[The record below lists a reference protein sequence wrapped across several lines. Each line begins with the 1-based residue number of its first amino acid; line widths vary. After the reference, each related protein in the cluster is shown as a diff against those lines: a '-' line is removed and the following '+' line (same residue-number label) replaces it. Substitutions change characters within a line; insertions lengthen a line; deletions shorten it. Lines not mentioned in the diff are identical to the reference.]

1 MLKQADVMALTTETL
16 KMAKIAGISYTKA
29 ADYMTVAVRG
39 FNMEMSE
46 AQRVTDVYSKVA
58 AITATDTKELAE
70 AMSKTASSASSVGAS
85 FENTTAIMAT
95 MQESTRESS
104 KNIGTALKS
113 IISRYGELKSDPRS
127 LMDSEGEELSL
138 NKVDKALQSVG
149 ITLKTA
155 DGQFR
160 DFDDVIIELAS
171 HWKEL
176 DSISQRYIATVVA
189 GNRL

>member
-1 MLKQADVMALTTETL
+1 MPAYKSLWGGSGEVW
-16 KMAKIAGISYTKA
+16 
-29 ADYMTVAVRG
+29 RG
-39 FNMEMSE
+39 EGGAFS
-46 AQRVTDVYSKVA
+46 RKPLLPPP
-58 AITATDTKELAE
+58 IF
-70 AMSKTASSASSVGAS
+70 SKTASSASSVGAS

-149 ITLKTA
+149 ITLQTA

-176 DSISQRYIATVVA
+176 DSISQRY
-189 GNRL
+189 